1 MELIE
6 SPHYQSDLQGTEM
19 KLFIISAVATTVMMA
34 TSCRQRKPTSGNAGL
49 RGMTF
54 LSTIDG
60 SQIKSEIAPD
70 NSVTFYIEINGQKE
84 PVAPMDD
91 SPTRELFF
99 AKARSTDVWEITWRN
114 VVIGEKR
121 GDITE
126 ICGEKFGHADIC
138 EAIFVQRPAN
148 EPGANNTL
156 ILGLLEKGL
165 EQIHEPE
172 LSSKSKKIK
181 NKDSTRNSNTDISG
195 YAMAQINQRNTGT
208 CLYNSTTGIIEWYRN
223 KQNNIHERLSA
234 PDVLARLSSDD
245 SIGEKLALMNSRKNL
260 GGVVPDSYLKTQNIY
275 DSNPNTFTDALNS
288 SRRQA
293 SVLASTRVDIPDITT
308 TILFM
313 HQEPASNI
321 RNNTFATSDD
331 MQKVRDWLVNKQRP
345 VHLFHLYG
353 NTTIWHAVIALG
365 WDDSRG
371 LILIKD
377 SLGGTNYLGT
387 WRSIADMQR
396 GAYGAIGTME
406 AEGTNTGDNDS
417 VRIPDSNSN
426 SGPNSGSS
434 SSSSSGSN
442 SVERVTFKSSL
453 AMSRA
458 RDYLYIYSN
467 RKVTSLEIQDI
478 YGRWLPL
485 DINYIPQAGWSS
497 IGAIWVDES
506 WRRARTDVA
515 VRAIINGYYYT
526 ATVLLDDKR

>member
-1 MELIE
+1 
-6 SPHYQSDLQGTEM
+6 
-19 KLFIISAVATTVMMA
+19 
-34 TSCRQRKPTSGNAGL
+34 
-49 RGMTF
+49 MTF

-60 SQIKSEIAPD
+60 SQIKAEIAAD
-70 NSVTFYIEINGQKE
+70 TSVTFYIEINEKKE

-99 AKARSTDVWEITWRN
+99 AKARSTDVWEITWRS

-165 EQIHEPE
+165 EQIPE
-172 LSSKSKKIK
+172 TELPSKSKKIK
-181 NKDSTRNSNTDISG
+181 NKDSTRSSIIDLSG
-195 YAMAQINQRNTGT
+195 HAMAQINQRNTGT

-234 PDVLARLSSDD
+234 PDVLARLSVDD
-245 SIGEKLALMNSRKNL
+245 SISEKLALMNSRTNL
-260 GGVVPDSYLKTQNIY
+260 GGVVPDSYLQTQNIY
-275 DSNPNTFTDALNS
+275 DSNPYTFNDAFNS
-288 SRRQA
+288 ARRQA
-293 SVLASTRVDIPDITT
+293 SGLASTRVDIPGITT

-313 HQEPASNI
+313 HQEPAANI

-396 GAYGAIGTME
+396 GTYGAIGTME
-406 AEGTNTGDNDS
+406 AEGTTNTANNDS
-417 VRIPDSNSN
+417 VQIPDSNSN
-426 SGPNSGSS
+426 SN
-434 SSSSSGSN
+434 SN
-442 SVERVTFKSSL
+442 SNSIERVTFKSSL
-453 AMSRA
+453 AKSGA
-458 RDYLYIYSN
+458 RDYLYIYSKQ
-467 RKVTSLEIQDI
+467 KVTSLEIQDI

-485 DINYIPQAGWSS
+485 DIGFLPQAGWSS

-515 VRAIINGYYYT
+515 VRAIINGYYYS